1 VYFEIPRKDLLN
13 PLKIVVS
20 VVEQR
25 QALPIL
31 ANILVSVK
39 DNALHLTGTDAE
51 VEISC
56 TVPLEPTIGLENDGE
71 TTLPARKLFDII
83 RSLPEKEPI
92 KISITDNKAI
102 LKSGKSRFTLSCLPA
117 EDFPTSPTVESMLTF
132 KLSQQAFKNLL
143 AHTSYAMAVSD
154 PRYYLNGLCL
164 DIQAEQLTVVAT
176 DGHRLAL
183 ATTTLN
189 HQADS
194 PPLTPENEPLQ
205 VILPRKAVL
214 ELQRIL
220 EGTEDE
226 IEIAIGDSA
235 VKVIISEQ
243 YTLSSQ
249 LIDGKFPDYA
259 GVVPHN
265 PEYIVLVE
273 TNTIK
278 TALTQVIILSHEKH
292 RGTRLAFSEGK
303 MVVSSRNPEQE
314 EATVE
319 CEVDY
324 SGEEFEIGFNVN
336 YLQDALTVINT
347 KSAHLKFS
355 SPESSVLITPADSE
369 ETKMVVMPMRI

>member
-1 VYFEIPRKDLLN
+1 
-13 PLKIVVS
+13 
-20 VVEQR
+20 
-25 QALPIL
+25 
-31 ANILVSVK
+31 
-39 DNALHLTGTDAE
+39 
-51 VEISC
+51 
-56 TVPLEPTIGLENDGE
+56 
-71 TTLPARKLFDII
+71 
-83 RSLPEKEPI
+83 
-92 KISITDNKAI
+92 
-102 LKSGKSRFTLSCLPA
+102 
-117 EDFPTSPTVESMLTF
+117 MLTF
-132 KLSQQAFKNLL
+132 KLSQQVFKSLL

-164 DIQAEQLTVVAT
+164 DIQAEQLTVIAT

-183 ATTTLN
+183 ATTTL
-189 HQADS
+189 
-194 PPLTPENEPLQ
+194 PITPENEHLQ

-220 EGTEDE
+220 EETEDE
-226 IEIAIGDSA
+226 IEIAIGDRA

-249 LIDGKFPDYA
+249 LIDGKFPDYT
-259 GVVPHN
+259 GIVPHN

-273 TNTIK
+273 TSAIK
-278 TALTQVIILSHEKH
+278 SALAQVIILSHEKH
-292 RGTRLAFSEGK
+292 RGARLAFSEGK